1 MGLLMCLCFFIWRSR
16 IPFAKEMLKYCIDT
30 INQVRHL
37 PRCIACANTTSR
49 SSLPRSSRVTSA
61 SSSSYA
67 PIDSAAC
74 PPYSVQYMWTA
85 FWVATVILTYRSL
98 APSAAYGLS
107 VYLIFSFY
115 WTAQVIK
122 NVVHM
127 TISGVCASVF
137 FLQGSE
143 YGMPANPTLTASKRY
158 VCTLA
163 ALERRV

>member
-1 MGLLMCLCFFIWRSR
+1 
-16 IPFAKEMLKYCIDT
+16 
-30 INQVRHL
+30 
-37 PRCIACANTTSR
+37 
-49 SSLPRSSRVTSA
+49 
-61 SSSSYA
+61 
-67 PIDSAAC
+67 
-74 PPYSVQYMWTA
+74 MWTA

-98 APSAAYGLS
+98 APNAAYGLS

-127 TISGVCASVF
+127 TISGVCASVY

-158 VCTLA
+158 ALACTPLDRPDHSQRRHHVVRQCVPR
-163 ALERRV
+163 LPPRCVVRRVSSVGH